1 MELRRR
7 EGERPV
13 LREHLAVVLAAA
25 AVATSALLGLSMDV
39 PVALV
44 AGLVIVAVVR
54 RPVVIVL
61 AVAAVTGAR
70 ADDAVAAL
78 AVPAP
83 ERVDG
88 IAVLVSDP
96 APRFFAL
103 QAIVDVDGRRYV
115 ADIPNDQ
122 AGAVRSMLT
131 GERVRLEGRTR
142 DLDDAPRSWVLSR
155 HLAGRLSVRSIEP
168 YGSGP
173 PWYRAANLVHRT
185 ISTGAGSMGDERA
198 SLYTGLVLGD
208 DRAQSDLVRF
218 RFEASGLTHLL
229 AVSGQNVAFVLAVA
243 APLLRRAGPRSR
255 LVASGVLLVLFV
267 LVTRAEPSV
276 LRAAVMAAVAI
287 AAVTSGRA
295 VSGLRVLCLTVM
307 AVLVVDPL
315 LVHSVGFRLSVCATG
330 GLLVLAGPLADRLPG
345 PEWLRLP
352 LAVTIAAQVA
362 TAPLLLALAGGVPSV
377 AVVTNLLAG
386 PAAGAVMMLGVT
398 VGMLAGV
405 VRQPWS
411 GLLQIPTEL
420 LVRWVDWVAAAGSR
434 APMATLGP
442 ARFVVLLCV
451 GVLAVVVARRIE
463 RAGPRVV
470 LVVVAASV
478 ALWAV
483 WPPATPVGRHDLG
496 NGSSVSVGDCGVVVE
511 VHGAAGP
518 GDALES
524 LWHLGVRRADLVV
537 AGEGQRNRAAAA
549 VVAEQFDAAVRTVD
563 DASRP
568 QGGAAAT
575 RPACG

>member
-1 MELRRR
+1 M
-7 EGERPV
+7 

-25 AVATSALLGLSMDV
+25 TVATSALLTLPLAV
-39 PVALV
+39 PQALV
-44 AGLVIVAVVR
+44 AGLAMVAVVR

-61 AVAAVTGAR
+61 AVAAVAGAR

-78 AVPAP
+78 AVPTP

-131 GERVRLEGRTR
+131 GERVRIDGRTS

-155 HLAGRLSVRSIEP
+155 HLAGRLAVRSIEP
-168 YGSGP
+168 HGPGP

-208 DRAQSDLVRF
+208 DRAQSDLTRF

-255 LVASGVLLVLFV
+255 LVASAVLLVLFV

-330 GLLVLAGPLADRLPG
+330 GLLVLARPLADRLPG
-345 PEWLRLP
+345 PEWFRLP
-352 LAVTIAAQVA
+352 LAVTIAAQAA

-377 AVVTNLLAG
+377 AILTNLLAG

-398 VGMLAGV
+398 VGLVAGL

-411 GLLQIPTEL
+411 GLLQIPAEL
-420 LVRWVDWVAAAGSR
+420 LVGWVDRVASVGSR
-434 APMATLGP
+434 APLATLGP
-442 ARFVVLLCV
+442 VRFVVLLCA
-451 GVLAVVVARRIE
+451 GALAVVLARRVE
-463 RAGPRVV
+463 DARVRVV
-470 LVVVAASV
+470 LVAGAASL
-478 ALWAV
+478 ALWTV
-483 WPPATPVGRHDLG
+483 WPSGPSPGRHDLG
-496 NGSSVSVGDCGVVVE
+496 DAAVSVGECGLVVE
-511 VHGAAGP
+511 VHGATGP
-518 GDALES
+518 SDALES
-524 LWHLGVRRADLVV
+524 LWQLGVRRADLVV
-537 AGEGQRNRAAAA
+537 AGDGQRNRAAAA
-549 VVAEQFDAAVRTVD
+549 VVAEQLGAPVPVAEDPSSASDDRTGG
-563 DASRP
+563 RP
-568 QGGAAAT
+568 
-575 RPACG
+575 RCR

>member
-1 MELRRR
+1 M
-7 EGERPV
+7 
-13 LREHLAVVLAAA
+13 AVVLAATTVA
-25 AVATSALLGLSMDV
+25 AAALLTIAIPV
-39 PVALV
+39 PLALAAGVA
-44 AGLVIVAVVR
+44 AAAVVR
-54 RPVVIVL
+54 RPVVLVL
-61 AVAAVTGAR
+61 AVAAVVGAR

-103 QAIVDVDGRRYV
+103 QVVVDVDGRRYV
-115 ADIPNDQ
+115 ADVPNDQ
-122 AGAVRSMLT
+122 AGAVRTMLT

-168 YGSGP
+168 HSSGP

-208 DRAQSDLVRF
+208 DRGQSDLMRF

-243 APLLRRAGPRSR
+243 APLLRRAGPTSR
-255 LVASGVLLVLFV
+255 LVVSAGLLVLFV

-276 LRAAVMAAVAI
+276 LRAAVMAAVAM

-330 GLLVLAGPLADRLPG
+330 GLLVFARPLAERLPG

-352 LAVTIAAQVA
+352 LAVTIAAQIA

-377 AVVTNLLAG
+377 AVLTNLLAG

-398 VGMLAGV
+398 VGLLAGV
-405 VRQPWS
+405 VRQPWA
-411 GLLQIPTEL
+411 GLLQIPADVM
-420 LVRWVDWVAAAGSR
+420 VRWVDLVATVGSR
-434 APMATLGP
+434 APLATLG
-442 ARFVVLLCV
+442 AVRFAVLLCV
-451 GVLAVVVARRIE
+451 GALAVVLARRVE
-463 RAGPRVV
+463 RTRVRVALVAG
-470 LVVVAASV
+470 AATV
-478 ALWAV
+478 GLWAV
-483 WPPATPVGRHDLG
+483 WPSGPAVGRHDLAD
-496 NGSSVSVGDCGVVVE
+496 GSSVWIGDCGVVVE
-511 VHGAAGP
+511 VHDASGP
-518 GDALES
+518 GDVLES
-524 LWHLGVRRADLVV
+524 LWQLGVRRAALVI
-537 AGEGQRNRAAAA
+537 AGEGQRNRAAAG
-549 VVAEQFDAAVRTVD
+549 VVGEQLDAPVRTVE
-563 DASRP
+563 
-568 QGGAAAT
+568 GAANDAEGAGDA
-575 RPACG
+575 RPTCG

>member
-1 MELRRR
+1 M
-7 EGERPV
+7 

-25 AVATSALLGLSMDV
+25 TVAAAALLTLPLAV
-39 PVALV
+39 PLALV
-44 AGLVIVAVVR
+44 AGLAVVAVVR

-61 AVAAVTGAR
+61 AVAALTGAR

-78 AVPAP
+78 AVPTP

-88 IAVLVSDP
+88 VAVLVSDP
-96 APRFFAL
+96 APRYFAL

-122 AGAVRSMLT
+122 AGAVRSKLT

-155 HLAGRLSVRSIEP
+155 HLAGRLAVRSVEP
-168 YGSGP
+168 HSPGP
-173 PWYRAANLVHRT
+173 PWYRAANVVHRT

-208 DRAQSDLVRF
+208 DRAQSDLMRF

-255 LVASGVLLVLFV
+255 LVASVVLLVLFV

-330 GLLVLAGPLADRLPG
+330 GLLVLARPLADRLPG

-377 AVVTNLLAG
+377 AILTNLLAG

-398 VGMLAGV
+398 VGVVAGV

-411 GLLQIPTEL
+411 GLLQIPAEL
-420 LVRWVDWVAAAGSR
+420 LVRWVDWVASVGSR
-434 APMATLGP
+434 APLATLGP
-442 ARFVVLLCV
+442 VRFVVLLWV
-451 GVLAVVVARRIE
+451 GALAVVLAGRVE
-463 RAGPRVV
+463 RTGVRVV
-470 LVVVAASV
+470 LVAGAASV
-478 ALWAV
+478 ALWTV
-483 WPPATPVGRHDLG
+483 WPSGPAAGRHDLG
-496 NGSSVSVGDCGVVVE
+496 DAAVSVGECGVVVE
-511 VHGAAGP
+511 VHGATGP
-518 GDALES
+518 SDALES
-524 LWHLGVRRADLVV
+524 LWQVGVRRADLVV
-537 AGEGQRNRAAAA
+537 AGDGQRNRAAAA
-549 VVAEQFDAAVRTVD
+549 VVAEQLGAPMPVAEGPSTASVD
-563 DASRP
+563 HRGGRP
-568 QGGAAAT
+568 SC
-575 RPACG
+575 R